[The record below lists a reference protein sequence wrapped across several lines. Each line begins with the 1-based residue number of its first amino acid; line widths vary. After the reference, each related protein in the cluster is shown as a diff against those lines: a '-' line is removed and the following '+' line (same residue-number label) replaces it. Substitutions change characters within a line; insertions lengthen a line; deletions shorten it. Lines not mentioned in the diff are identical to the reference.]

1 MSNIFSPYASSR
13 LAFSLSILFLVV
25 SNLGAQAGPARPSS
39 PAQQPVRVQVRTAEV
54 ERVSDQ
60 LSYAGRIEPR
70 GVFGRRAPNAG
81 VVESVQLRVGQAVR
95 EGDTVLSI
103 RRDQPGR
110 EFLPVPVQS
119 RHTGVIADL
128 QVVVGQEVREGDE
141 LYTVADTGAFIAR
154 LLISDKDIDALRV
167 GLPVQA
173 RDPSSGASFPARID
187 RVGLIPDYRTG
198 LFPVELS
205 LRPAS
210 GLIVGR
216 FLRFEFDV
224 RPTDGVLV
232 PYDALTRRGE
242 RSYVFVVENGEARL
256 REVQTAGEY
265 AGRVLVSSGLSA
277 GEGFVVSSDRRLTDG
292 RSVQVER

>member
-1 MSNIFSPYASSR
+1 MSKFFPPYTSLQ
-13 LAFSLSILFLVV
+13 LAFSLWISFLVV
-25 SNLGAQAGPARPSS
+25 STLGAQTGPARPNS
-39 PAQQPVRVQVRTAEV
+39 PTQQPVSVQVRTAEV

-60 LSYAGRIEPR
+60 LSYAARIEPR

-81 VVESVQLRVGQAVR
+81 VVESVQFRVGQAVR

-119 RHTGVIADL
+119 RHSGVIADM
-128 QVVVGQEVREGDE
+128 QVVAGQEVREGDE

-167 GLPVQA
+167 GMPVQA
-173 RDPSSGASFPARID
+173 RDPSSGATYPARID
-187 RVGLIPDYRTG
+187 RLGLIPDYRTG
-198 LFPVELS
+198 LFTVELN

-242 RSYVFVVENGEARL
+242 RSFVFVVQEAEVRL

-265 AGRVLVSSGLSA
+265 AGRVLVSSGLSE
-277 GEGFVVSSDRRLTDG
+277 GEEFVVSSDRRLTDG
-292 RSVQVER
+292 RSVRVDR